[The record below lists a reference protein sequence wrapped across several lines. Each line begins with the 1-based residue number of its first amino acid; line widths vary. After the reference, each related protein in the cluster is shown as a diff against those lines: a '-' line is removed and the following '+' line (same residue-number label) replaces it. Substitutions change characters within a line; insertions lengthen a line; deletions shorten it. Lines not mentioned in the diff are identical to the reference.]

1 MCMMLAPALNAAFAS
16 RAISSG
22 VTGTLCCFGSVSTPF
37 SAQVMTALSLMED
50 FQIQRF
56 GQSSQLCVGLTSA
69 SCVHPLAGGLD
80 YCAAVD
86 RQIARAGKDRAGL
99 QTVEAADRVAEMGGV

>member
-1 MCMMLAPALNAAFAS
+1 MCMTPAPALKAAFAS

-50 FQIQRF
+50 FQVQGLQIQAF
-56 GQSSQLCVGLTSA
+56 GQSSQLCVGLTPA
-69 SCVHPLAGGLD
+69 SCVHPLACGL
-80 YCAAVD
+80 YPCAAVD
-86 RQIARAGKDRAGL
+86 REVARAGK
-99 QTVEAADRVAEMGGV
+99 